1 MKRTVLFLLMGI
13 CHGFIMMAQEIPD
26 TIVIENADKVVV
38 TSDLNSLSVE
48 VMGKKDNPDYHYSK
62 TLEAGNDGVNVSKES
77 NSDFDF
83 KFPFSKSTNEY
94 KHSFEFTVAPTLSVG
109 LVSAMGGPSGL
120 DTDFGKSVE
129 ITWHAFNIHYKNVNS
144 HWRFSTGLWFN
155 WKNYRMTGNT
165 RFDKTDDGH
174 VILTEYPKN
183 ADVKFSRVHTLSY
196 QIPLIVQYTSTKFF
210 KFAAGPLFSF
220 NGHGNLKTRYSLD
233 GTKYKDRDRGVHLN
247 SFTTDIIGIVS
258 YRNNIG
264 AYVKYS
270 PCNVLDTK
278 RGPKFHAFSA
288 GLIWD
293 F

>member
-38 TSDLNSLSVE
+38 TSDRNSLSVE
-48 VMGKKDNPDYHYSK
+48 VMGKKDNPDYHFSK

-94 KHSFEFTVAPTLSVG
+94 KHSCEFTVAPTLSVG

-258 YRNNIG
+258 YRNHIG

>member
-38 TSDLNSLSVE
+38 TSDRNSLSVE
-48 VMGKKDNPDYHYSK
+48 VMGKKDNPDYHFSK

-129 ITWHAFNIHYKNVNS
+129 ITWHLIS
-144 HWRFSTGLWFN
+144 IS
-155 WKNYRMTGNT
+155 RM
-165 RFDKTDDGH
+165 
-174 VILTEYPKN
+174 
-183 ADVKFSRVHTLSY
+183 
-196 QIPLIVQYTSTKFF
+196 
-210 KFAAGPLFSF
+210 
-220 NGHGNLKTRYSLD
+220 
-233 GTKYKDRDRGVHLN
+233 
-247 SFTTDIIGIVS
+247 
-258 YRNNIG
+258 
-264 AYVKYS
+264 
-270 PCNVLDTK
+270 
-278 RGPKFHAFSA
+278 
-288 GLIWD
+288 
-293 F
+293 